1 MVLTALAWSSYLPDQ
16 LGGKRLWTENKP
28 CDTFWCLM
36 SPGCC
41 PQSRTHLAQHH
52 ASGIGQIQTCDLK
65 EMWFEDC
72 QESSK
77 RGAAPQKKT
86 IQEPGV
92 GAVLVGMASSPAGVS
107 TTVTTEGKCSGCSDL
122 SVVQVPGGA
131 PKTLL
136 GQRRPCYPQS
146 SYRKLW
152 KSFKGSP
159 FWAILVLSSG

>member
-77 RGAAPQKKT
+77 RGAAPRKKT

-92 GAVLVGMASSPAGVS
+92 GAVLVRMASSPAGVS
-107 TTVTTEGKCSGCSDL
+107 TTITTEGKCFGCSDL
-122 SVVQVPGGA
+122 SVVQVPGEGTKDPVGA
-131 PKTLL
+131 TETLL
-136 GQRRPCYPQS
+136 PSELLQ
-146 SYRKLW
+146 KTVE
-152 KSFKGSP
+152 KF
-159 FWAILVLSSG
+159 